1 MNFLLTNDDGISAP
15 GIWAAAHS
23 LSALGHVLMVAPKTN
38 YSGYGAAM
46 PPLAEL
52 AYSPYQRAEGHP
64 PNVTAFAV
72 DGTPATCAQVGLS
85 GALSDRP
92 IDLVVSGINAGENIG
107 RDVFYS
113 GTVGAAITA
122 RIMGWPAVAISLQI
136 GTNGT
141 EHWEAAATCL
151 AEVVALFG
159 NSLLAGA
166 AVLNINVPN
175 LTLSDLGGVRV
186 TTLSTYSCA
195 NAYRIQVSGEDRLQ
209 LQRIYT
215 GESNHQQPGTDA
227 WALASGFVS
236 VTQLRLFGNA
246 MVVSSTPERATWP
259 HTNGAGSYLQALP
272 QEQGQVLFADAP

>member
-1 MNFLLTNDDGISAP
+1 MNLLLTNDDGIRAP
-15 GIWAAAHS
+15 GIWAAARA
-23 LSALGHVLMVAPKTN
+23 LAPLGHVLMVAPKHN

-46 PPLAEL
+46 PPLDEL
-52 AYSPYQRAEGHP
+52 AFSPYQHAEGHP
-64 PNVTAFAV
+64 ANVTAFAV

-92 IDLVVSGINAGENIG
+92 IDLVVSGINAGQNIG

-122 RIMGWPAVAISLQI
+122 RIMGWPAIAISMQT

-151 AEVVALFG
+151 AEVVALFAD
-159 NSLLAGA
+159 SLTAGA

-175 LTLSDLGGVRV
+175 LALANLGGVRV

-209 LQRIYT
+209 LQRIYA
-215 GESNHQQPGTDA
+215 GESEHQQPGTDA
-227 WALASGFVS
+227 WALANGFVS
-236 VTQLRLFGNA
+236 VTHLRLFGNA
-246 MVVSSTPERATWP
+246 MVVASTAERTVRP
-259 HTNGAGSYLQALP
+259 HTNGTGSYRHSLP
-272 QEQGQVLFADAP
+272 LEQGEALFANVP